1 MRSNEQFVVL
11 ITLGVFSAILSV
23 IFSATII
30 NRLTKISAALDG
42 SRR

>member
-11 ITLGVFSAILSV
+11 ITLGIFSAILSI

-30 NRLTKISAALDG
+30 NRLNKISGALALT
-42 SRR
+42 RR